1 MDTEI
6 LKEIGL
12 NENEIKVYIILLRL
26 GSSKVNEVYDK
37 TKIPRSFIYEVLK
50 SLIDKGLVSYVIK
63 SGIRYY
69 EAAKPL
75 KLKEILK
82 EKESKL
88 DSILPELENIKKL
101 VKKKP
106 TVELYEGVEGIK
118 TILED
123 ILKMEKGE
131 IMYAY
136 SNEDIF
142 KLLTFYFPNF
152 IKRRAKKGIFGR
164 IIEEDTEKIREDQ
177 KRDKSEYREMRIT
190 KIKFNSTTFIY
201 GDKIA
206 LITTSKDE
214 PIGVLI
220 ENKEMAETQKKVFH
234 VLWEAAKA

>member
-82 EKESKL
+82 KKESKL
-88 DSILPELENIKKL
+88 D
-101 VKKKP
+101 
-106 TVELYEGVEGIK
+106 
-118 TILED
+118 
-123 ILKMEKGE
+123 
-131 IMYAY
+131 
-136 SNEDIF
+136 
-142 KLLTFYFPNF
+142 F
-152 IKRRAKKGIFGR
+152 I
-164 IIEEDTEKIREDQ
+164 TQ
-177 KRDKSEYREMRIT
+177 
-190 KIKFNSTTFIY
+190 
-201 GDKIA
+201 
-206 LITTSKDE
+206 
-214 PIGVLI
+214 
-220 ENKEMAETQKKVFH
+220 ET
-234 VLWEAAKA
+234 